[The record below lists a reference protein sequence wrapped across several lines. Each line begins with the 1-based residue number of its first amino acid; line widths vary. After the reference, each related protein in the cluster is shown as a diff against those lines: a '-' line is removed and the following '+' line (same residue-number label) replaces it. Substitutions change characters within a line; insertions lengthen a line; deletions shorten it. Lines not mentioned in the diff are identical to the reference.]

1 MARGWHMVSVGFLLS
16 SLSASPTPAL
26 SFFPSFL
33 ANSSGY
39 GVRERTRCCRIQTM
53 RGQPPPGE
61 SGMEKAIS
69 NQLWVGR
76 QSARPCP
83 ESPGFLSAGSS
94 GSHTN
99 CGPTPASSGLQAPG
113 LTWKGGPREAHLS
126 HPESW
131 GYWGPPAADCH
142 LLTHL
147 PADLHNSGPARRRR
161 HLIIGAR
168 PCPGH
173 VLFFPAGVCQ
183 GPLLKVGLAHL
194 AT

>member
-1 MARGWHMVSVGFLLS
+1 MMASAWHMVSVGFLLS

-53 RGQPPPGE
+53 RGQPPPGD

-83 ESPGFLSAGSS
+83 ESPGVLSAGSS

-99 CGPTPASSGLQAPG
+99 CGPTPASSGLQTPG
-113 LTWKGGPREAHLS
+113 LTRKGGPREAHLS
-126 HPESW
+126 HPEPW
-131 GYWGPPAADCH
+131 GYWGPQQLTVTCSPAC
-142 LLTHL
+142 LLTSITQGQPGGGVTYL
-147 PADLHNSGPARRRR
+147 LVPGP
-161 HLIIGAR
+161 
-168 PCPGH
+168 
-173 VLFFPAGVCQ
+173 VLGMSCSF
-183 GPLLKVGLAHL
+183 LLGSVRVPYSRSA
-194 AT
+194 